1 MDFNS
6 ILTLLRPEISLLAVT
21 LILLVYDLVA
31 GPAGRKYF
39 QTVAFVLVALH
50 VVGSFFPVPEGE
62 LFGGMFQTT
71 RMGTLVKAILSLG
84 TLLVFL
90 QVSESLKKQESEYKM
105 GEYYVLTLFT
115 LFGMYIMISSAAS

>member
-31 GPAGRKYF
+31 GPVGRKYF

-50 VVGSFFPVPEGE
+50 VVGSFFPC
-62 LFGGMFQTT
+62 
-71 RMGTLVKAILSLG
+71 RKAN
-84 TLLVFL
+84 F
-90 QVSESLKKQESEYKM
+90 
-105 GEYYVLTLFT
+105 
-115 LFGMYIMISSAAS
+115 SAGCSRRPAWERW